1 MLGVA
6 TNFIRV
12 PTGPLA
18 RSLRALRHRASQGS
32 SGLRP
37 ETRTSIKKAPTRPTT
52 MKNRF
57 MPSGADSKATITK
70 KFRVTP
76 EDASEIEMRASKSGL
91 TFSEYVRRCALGR
104 RIDVDYN
111 ADIVLMLTG
120 IADNIDALRNE
131 LRENPGSTLDDEI
144 FRAFVNECIETMQR
158 ADLG

>member
-1 MLGVA
+1 MA

-18 RSLRALRHRASQGS
+18 RSLRALRHWSSQGS

-76 EDASEIEMRASKSGL
+76 EDASAIEVRASKSGL

-111 ADIVLMLTG
+111 AYCFG
-120 IADNIDALRNE
+120 ANWHCR
-131 LRENPGSTLDDEI
+131 
-144 FRAFVNECIETMQR
+144 
-158 ADLG
+158 

>member
-18 RSLRALRHRASQGS
+18 RSLRALRHRS
-32 SGLRP
+32 SPGFLRA
-37 ETRTSIKKAPTRPTT
+37 APRDPHLNKNGAYAPTT

-57 MPSGADSKATITK
+57 TPSGADSKSTITK

-76 EDASEIEMRASKSGL
+76 EDASAIEVRASKSGL

-111 ADIVLMLTG
+111 ADIVLALTG
-120 IADNIDALRNE
+120 IADNVDALREE
-131 LRENPGSTLDDEI
+131 LREHPESTLDDEI
-144 FRAFVNECIETMQR
+144 FRAFVSECIETMQR